1 MRFAHFAAPIVLVL
15 VTATPV
21 RADDAPAPTAKELY
35 AQGVK
40 LHKQGDHLRAAESF
54 AHADELTP
62 TPIAL
67 RAALDQALLADDP
80 VLAMTLADR
89 ASRAPNDAALRERA
103 AAVRARFGDRAGR
116 VNIRCAG
123 LARCLATIDGA
134 SAAVG
139 IRWVRTGQHTIV
151 AQLGEEA
158 QQRLVDVRAG
168 DTVEVAFKPKP
179 TAPPV
184 AVAPPPTST
193 SPAPRHTDERAVVS
207 TDSDAPRGGVSPV
220 FFFVGAALTAGAG
233 AATIVSGLDTR
244 SVRDDFVNRQC
255 DAFDGPGCSALSVQG
270 IDARTRT
277 NVLAVSTGVLG
288 VATAVIGLF
297 FVRWSSDASTHRGRG
312 RGRERAHATARVV
325 PTLGSMALDGSF

>member
-21 RADDAPAPTAKELY
+21 RADDAPAPTAKDLY

-40 LHKQGDHLRAAESF
+40 LHNQGDHLRAAEAF
-54 AHADELTP
+54 ARADELTP

-67 RAALDQALLADDP
+67 RTALDQALLADDP
-80 VLAMTLADR
+80 VLAMTLAER
-89 ASRAPNDAALRERA
+89 AARAPNDAGLRERA
-103 AAVRARFGDRAGR
+103 SAVRARFGDKAGR
-116 VNIRCAG
+116 VIISCAG
-123 LARCLATIDGA
+123 PARCLATIDGA

-168 DTVEVAFKPKP
+168 ETVEVAFKPKP
-179 TAPPV
+179 AALPV
-184 AVAPPPTST
+184 AIAPAPSST
-193 SPAPRHTDERAVVS
+193 SSPASTRADERAVVS
-207 TDSDAPRGGVSPV
+207 PGSDAARV
-220 FFFVGAALTAGAG
+220 FFFVGAALTAGAA
-233 AATIVSGLDTR
+233 AATVVSGLDTR
-244 SVRDDFVNRQC
+244 SVRDDFVKRQC
-255 DAFDGPGCSALSVQG
+255 DTSNGPGCIALSNQG

-277 NVLAVSTGVLG
+277 NVLAVGTGVVG

-297 FVRWSSDASTHRGRG
+297 FVRWSSNANSKRGH
-312 RGRERAHATARVV
+312 EQVTARVV
-325 PTLGSMALDGSF
+325 PTLGGMALDGSF